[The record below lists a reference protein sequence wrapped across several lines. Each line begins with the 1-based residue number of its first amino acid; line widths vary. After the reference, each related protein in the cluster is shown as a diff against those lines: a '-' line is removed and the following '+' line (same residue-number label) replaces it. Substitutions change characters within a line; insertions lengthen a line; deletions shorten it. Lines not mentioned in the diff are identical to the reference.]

1 MVTYGR
7 WSLTICG
14 CTWRFN
20 GITFVACFSQ
30 ELSWILHN
38 TMAGRFDRILLVI
51 LSMLHDIGIQF
62 PHVAHLRIHIFAYPP
77 NLGYSLEVT
86 GYSAVKPWWPLWA
99 IKETSILLQQREI
112 NRWSKLIYYCK
123 LLIISPPLLPFT
135 GPSTFK
141 QTKKNIRLCKPPP
154 YYKPPSNLH
163 WNVFDFLKIKEVIKF
178 DQQCYV
184 ACFQML
190 FLSSL

>member
-51 LSMLHDIGIQF
+51 WSMLHDIGIQF
-62 PHVAHLRIHIFAYPP
+62 PHVAHLCIHVSAYPP
-77 NLGYSLEVT
+77 NLGCSLEVT
-86 GYSAVKPWWPLWA
+86 GYSAVKPWWPLWV
-99 IKETSILLQQREI
+99 IEETGILLQQREI
-112 NRWSKLIYYCK
+112 NRWRELIYYCK
-123 LLIISPPLLPFT
+123 LLIISPPPLPTYEPLPPPFIDS
-135 GPSTFK
+135 STFK
-141 QTKKNIRLCKPPP
+141 QTNKKH
-154 YYKPPSNLH
+154 S
-163 WNVFDFLKIKEVIKF
+163 V
-178 DQQCYV
+178 
-184 ACFQML
+184 M
-190 FLSSL
+190 